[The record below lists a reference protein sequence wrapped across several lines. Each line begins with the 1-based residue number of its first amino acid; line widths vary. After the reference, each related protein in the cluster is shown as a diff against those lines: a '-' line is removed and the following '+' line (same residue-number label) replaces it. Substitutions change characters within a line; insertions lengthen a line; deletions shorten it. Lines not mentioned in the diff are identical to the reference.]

1 MKKVKKMCAVLHR
14 GEPDEKR
21 VYIGKQ
27 TGRVVFEASQLQKDI
42 MNMETRE
49 QYDEVV
55 NTVCGWYD
63 GLTYD
68 DIMDKMDSRDLIP
81 FLYDSCTFLIESVV
95 GVYNDLLNLANEEDD
110 AEKNAEPAADEK
122 AAG

>member
-14 GEPDEKR
+14 GEPEEKR
-21 VYIGKQ
+21 GYLGKQ

-68 DIMDKMDSRDLIP
+68 DVMDKMDSRDVIP
-81 FLYDSCTFLIESVV
+81 FLYDSCTFLVESVI
-95 GVYNDLLNLANEEDD
+95 GIYSDLLDIADEEDNT
-110 AEKNAEPAADEK
+110 EKNAGPAAEK